1 MAEQAPQVAS
11 DVAAQTAGDRDGPKL
26 PGLPV
31 RTSKGEKDMKDPK
44 MVYGHNENLAQY
56 APITVRPANYS
67 AHFAKESGQCKKMIL
82 SSFLT
87 NKHIFLRCIGCFC
100 KQRHPVSYYL
110 NVIILDTPS
119 STLSARQTKTLK
131 KGKKNILQWHMDQGC

>member
-1 MAEQAPQVAS
+1 MEFQYTILVLLVASNLRVWVDHVAVMAEQAPQVAS

-87 NKHIFLRCIGCFC
+87 NKHIFLRCIGCFLQAEASGVLLF
-100 KQRHPVSYYL
+100 KRYHTRH
-110 NVIILDTPS
+110 
-119 STLSARQTKTLK
+119 TK
-131 KGKKNILQWHMDQGC
+131 

>member
-1 MAEQAPQVAS
+1 MEFQYTILVLLVASNLRVWMDHVAVMAEQAPQATS

-44 MVYGHNENLAQY
+44 MVYGHDENLAQY

-82 SSFLT
+82 SSFRRINT
-87 NKHIFLRCIGCFC
+87 FSSVASAVFASRGIRCLAI
-100 KQRHPVSYYL
+100 
-110 NVIILDTPS
+110 
-119 STLSARQTKTLK
+119 
-131 KGKKNILQWHMDQGC
+131 